1 MGMASSESGKIFV
14 AFSVVDLVACSFR
27 FFVIIKKSTQQL
39 QARITAPIDVIITN
53 KNVAST
59 FDAAAVERVST
70 FIVPSE
76 LGDFVIVVAPAASVA
91 PVAPAVVVVVIVFT
105 FPLTK
110 TLPLRTCMYTIY
122 STFRNPLPP

>member
-14 AFSVVDLVACSFR
+14 AFSIVDLVACSFR

-76 LGDFVIVVAPAASVA
+76 LGDFVIVVAPAAPVASVA
-91 PVAPAVVVVVIVFT
+91 HVSCCCGGSHCLHFPVD
-105 FPLTK
+105 
-110 TLPLRTCMYTIY
+110 
-122 STFRNPLPP
+122 

>member
-1 MGMASSESGKIFV
+1 MYVHTCNIAT
-14 AFSVVDLVACSFR
+14 VV
-27 FFVIIKKSTQQL
+27 QL
-39 QARITAPIDVIITN
+39 QARITALIAVIITN

-76 LGDFVIVVAPAASVA
+76 LGDFVIVVAPAAPVASVA